1 MNPIKQDFWTIVKN
15 KAGYIWPMKE

>member
-15 KAGYIWPMKE
+15 KVGYIWPMEE